1 MKITEG
7 WELAQGAAGYR
18 LLYSDGS
25 TVFIDRAPN
34 DFEIKEC
41 LIEPVMIDGTAT
53 PTPPESDKLRKAAE
67 FAASR
72 LEVYEDK
79 YAADMLRD
87 ALERK

>member
-7 WELAQGAAGYR
+7 WELAQGVAGYR

-25 TVFIDRAPN
+25 TVFIDRTPN
-34 DFEIKEC
+34 EFEVREC
-41 LIEPVMIDGTAT
+41 LIEPVMIGGTAA
-53 PTPPESDKLRKAAE
+53 PALPESDKLRKAAE

-72 LEVYEDK
+72 LEAYEDK

-87 ALERK
+87 ALGK